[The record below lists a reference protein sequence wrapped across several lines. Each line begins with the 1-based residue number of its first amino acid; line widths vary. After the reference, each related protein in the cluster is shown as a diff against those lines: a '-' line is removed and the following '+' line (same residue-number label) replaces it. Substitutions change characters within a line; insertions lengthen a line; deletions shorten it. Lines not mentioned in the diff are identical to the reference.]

1 MLSDTEKWLFD
12 LHGYLVLKQAVSA
25 EDVDEMVELCDAW
38 DAMAD
43 DDLPE
48 PVQRYRDD
56 STGPTTARTVCGP
69 DYVSDVF
76 ARLVLNRE
84 IMRVVLALTDNC
96 PKHLNVC
103 LTRNTV
109 DSDDIP
115 LHGGFTGGIHN
126 PASMYQA
133 ANGRIFATFLN
144 AAVSLVDVPEESG
157 FVCIP
162 GSHKS
167 EFTMPPGVDQ
177 NSAAPVVVS
186 PSVDAGDVVLF
197 TETLCH
203 GGRRWT
209 RADEP
214 RRTAFIRY
222 STSYASFSPT
232 AKPIEEF
239 RDRISEELYELKQTS
254 SVHHRKKVVTR
265 LLEEMGERS

>member
-1 MLSDTEKWLFD
+1 MLTETEKWLFD
-12 LHGYLVLKQAVSA
+12 LHGFLVLKQVVPPEEVA
-25 EDVDEMVELCDAW
+25 EMVALCDAW
-38 DAMAD
+38 DAMED
-43 DDLPE
+43 SELPR
-48 PVQRYRDD
+48 PVSRYRDD
-56 STGPTTARTVCGP
+56 STKPSTARTVCAP
-69 DYVSDVF
+69 EYVSDVF

-103 LTRNTV
+103 LTRNRREH
-109 DSDDIP
+109 DDIP
-115 LHGGFTGGIHN
+115 LHGGFSGGIHN

-157 FVCIP
+157 FVCVP

-167 EFTMPPGVDQ
+167 EFSMPPEIDQ

-186 PSVDAGDVVLF
+186 PSVRAGDAVLF

-209 RADEP
+209 RDEP

-239 RDRISEELYELKQTS
+239 RDRIPEELYELKQTS
-254 SVHHRKKVVTR
+254 SAFQRKKVVDR
-265 LLEEMGERS
+265 LLRELGENS

>member
-1 MLSDTEKWLFD
+1 MLTDTEKWLFD
-12 LHGYLVLKQAVSA
+12 LHGFLVLKQAVSS
-25 EDVDEMVELCDAW
+25 EDVAEMVELCDTW
-38 DAMAD
+38 DAMED

-48 PVQRYRDD
+48 PAHRYRDD
-56 STGPTTARTVCGP
+56 STSPTTARTVCGP
-69 DYVSDVF
+69 DYASGVF

-109 DSDDIP
+109 DNDDIP
-115 LHGGFTGGIHN
+115 LHGGFAGGIHN

-133 ANGRIFATFLN
+133 ANGRLFATFLN

-157 FVCIP
+157 FVCVP

-167 EFTMPPGVDQ
+167 EFAMPPDVNQ
-177 NSAAPVVVS
+177 NSPAPVVVS
-186 PSVDAGDVVLF
+186 PSVGAGDVVLF

-209 RADEP
+209 NAEEP
-214 RRTAFIRY
+214 RRTAFVRY
-222 STSYASFSPT
+222 STSYASFSPN
-232 AKPIEEF
+232 AQPIEAF

-254 SVHHRKKVVTR
+254 SAFQRKKVVDR
-265 LLEEMGERS
+265 LLEEMGEGS